1 MSPIVWAPQKKWFY
15 LYPIIKIKVEATR
28 SRWVKISLL
37 VSIILLAVK
46 FYAFLITNSTA
57 ILTDALESIV
67 NVVAAG
73 FASYSVYL
81 SSRPRDDNHPYGHG
95 KIEFFS
101 AGLEGTLIVLAGI
114 FIIYQSIYNLFYPQE
129 LENLLEG
136 LLLIIACGLINGVL
150 GLILKKKGELTNS
163 ITLLAN
169 GKHLL
174 TDTFTSLLLVLGIS
188 ILYFTGIQVLDS
200 IIAIGFSLYII
211 YTGYSLV
218 RKSVAGL
225 MDEADPQ
232 AVEATVKVI
241 NQHRKDTWIDIH
253 NMRVQQ
259 YGGDRHIDLHLTL
272 PYYLDLKQVHDEVEE
287 LESALELDW
296 PGVVEVFVHADPCIP
311 EKCCHYCQ
319 LKNCSVRKF
328 AIDTKVDWTA
338 VNMSKNQKH
347 YHDLL
352 E

>member
-1 MSPIVWAPQKKWFY
+1 M
-15 LYPIIKIKVEATR
+15 EATR
-28 SRWVKISLL
+28 SRWVRISLV
-37 VSIILLAVK
+37 VSILLLIVK
-46 FYAFLITNSTA
+46 FYAYIITSSTA

-73 FASYSVYL
+73 FASYSIYL

-101 AGLEGTLIVLAGI
+101 AGLEGALIIIAGL
-114 FIIYQSIYNLFYPQE
+114 FIIYQSIYNLFFPQE
-129 LENLLEG
+129 LDNLLEG
-136 LLLIIACGLINGVL
+136 ILLIAASGIVNGVL
-150 GLILKKKGELTNS
+150 GYTLRKKGEQTNS
-163 ITLLAN
+163 ITLIAN

-174 TDTFTSLLLVLGIS
+174 TDTFTSLLLVLGVIV
-188 ILYFTGIQVLDS
+188 LYVTKIQALDS
-200 IIAIGFSLYII
+200 IIAIGFSAYIV
-211 YTGYSLV
+211 YSGYGLV

-225 MDEADPQ
+225 MDEADPE
-232 AVEATVKVI
+232 ALEATVKVI
-241 NQHRKDTWIDIH
+241 NQHRKDTWIDVH

-287 LESALELDW
+287 LENVLELDW

-319 LKNCSVRKF
+319 IKKCDVRKYEM
-328 AIDTKVDWTA
+328 DTKIDWTA
-338 VNMSKNQKH
+338 LNMSKNQKH
-347 YHDLL
+347 YHDLVK
-352 E
+352 

>member
-1 MSPIVWAPQKKWFY
+1 M
-15 LYPIIKIKVEATR
+15 EATR
-28 SRWVKISLL
+28 SRWVRISLV
-37 VSIILLAVK
+37 VSVLLLIIK
-46 FYAFLITNSTA
+46 FYAYVITGSTA

-73 FASYSVYL
+73 FASYSIYL

-101 AGLEGTLIVLAGI
+101 AGLEGALIIIAGL
-114 FIIYQSIYNLFYPQE
+114 FIIYQSIYNLFFPQE
-129 LENLLEG
+129 LDNLLEG
-136 LLLIIACGLINGVL
+136 ILLIAGSGIVNGVL
-150 GLILKKKGELTNS
+150 GYTLRKKGEQTNS
-163 ITLLAN
+163 ITLIAN

-174 TDTFTSLLLVLGIS
+174 TDTFTSLLLVLGVTVLYITK
-188 ILYFTGIQVLDS
+188 ILALDS
-200 IIAIGFSLYII
+200 IIAIGFSAYIV
-211 YTGYSLV
+211 YSGYGLV

-225 MDEADPQ
+225 MDEADPE
-232 AVEATVKVI
+232 ALEATVKVI
-241 NQHRKDTWIDIH
+241 NQHRKDTWIDVH

-287 LESALELDW
+287 LENVLELDW

-319 LKNCSVRKF
+319 IKTCEVRKF
-328 AIDTKVDWTA
+328 EMDTKIDWTA
-338 VNMSKNQKH
+338 LNMSKNQKH
-347 YHDLL
+347 YHDLVK
-352 E
+352 